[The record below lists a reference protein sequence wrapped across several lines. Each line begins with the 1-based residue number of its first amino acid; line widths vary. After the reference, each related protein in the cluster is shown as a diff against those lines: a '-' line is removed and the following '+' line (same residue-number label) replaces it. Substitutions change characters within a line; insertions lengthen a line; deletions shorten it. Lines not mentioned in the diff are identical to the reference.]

1 MSGTVRH
8 IIDEAANRAPQKP
21 FLVAPENGETMTYG
35 ELKARCGEI
44 EAGLNSLGARSG
56 DKVAFLLDNGPWT
69 ASLFLAT
76 MYAGMVTVPLN
87 AVAGVP
93 QVAYILE
100 HCDADILFVADHYA
114 DQFAEAI
121 SACPR
126 TLKIIATDALSGPV
140 STWHDA
146 GAQSGRSQITVQ
158 STDDAL

>member
-44 EAGLNSLGARSG
+44 EAGLNSLGARPG

-76 MYAGMVTVPLN
+76 MYAGMVTVPSTRSPGFLRSLTSLS
-87 AVAGVP
+87 
-93 QVAYILE
+93 I
-100 HCDADILFVADHYA
+100 DADILFVADHYA
-114 DQFAEAI
+114 AQFSEAI

-126 TLKIIATDALSGPV
+126 TLNIT
-140 STWHDA
+140 H
-146 GAQSGRSQITVQ
+146 GRLEWARFGV
-158 STDDAL
+158 A